1 MRSVFAIFAILYG
14 IAWAAI
20 PVANQA
26 PGGVESSA
34 AETAGWYCPM
44 HPDVTASISGRCSK
58 CGMALISGNPFDT
71 RDYHLDFTLKPAA
84 LKAGVPVTMTFRVG
98 HPATGTT
105 VKDFEVVH
113 DKRFHLFVISEDM
126 SVFQHIHPDLEP
138 DGSWIIQTML
148 PKAGYY
154 RVFSDFVPV
163 GGAPQF
169 LGRALVTA
177 DFDGDLASSAAQIEA
192 DAVLVRTADTLTATV
207 TLDPSTL
214 IAGQY
219 GHFTYTLTDART
231 SEPVTDLKP
240 YLGAF
245 GHTLILSEDMADYV
259 HSHPTEGPE
268 SDITKGVGG
277 PRVTFEGYL
286 PRPGRYRAW
295 TQFLRND
302 QLTTVSFTFTVRSLE
317 DAVRLGR

>member
-1 MRSVFAIFAILYG
+1 MRSLLAIFAILYG
-14 IAWAAI
+14 AAWAAI
-20 PVANQA
+20 PAASQA
-26 PGGVESSA
+26 PGTAESA
-34 AETAGWYCPM
+34 PAETTGWYCPM
-44 HPDVTASISGRCSK
+44 HPDVTAPDSGRCSK
-58 CGMALISGNPFDT
+58 CGMALIAGNPFDT
-71 RDYHLDFTLKPAA
+71 RDYRLEFSMRPAA
-84 LKAGVPVTMTFRVG
+84 LKAEVPVTMTFRVA
-98 HPATGTT
+98 HPGTGMP
-105 VKDFEVVH
+105 VKEFEVVH
-113 DKRFHLFVISEDM
+113 DRRYHLFVISEDM
-126 SVFQHIHPDLEP
+126 TVFQHIHPDLQP
-138 DGSWIIQTML
+138 DGSWTIQTML

-154 RVFSDFVPV
+154 RLFSDFVPT

-169 LGRALVTA
+169 LGRALVTT
-177 DFDGDLASSAAQIEA
+177 DFDGDLASSAVQLEA
-192 DAVLVRTADTLTATV
+192 DALLVRTVDTLTATV
-207 TLDPSTL
+207 TLDPPTL

-231 SEPVTDLKP
+231 SEPVTDLQP

-268 SDITKGVGG
+268 SDITKGIGG

-302 QLTTVSFTFTVRSLE
+302 QVTTVSFTFTVRSLE